1 MAINIGGMLAQ
12 SGATTGQLMGGGI
25 ASLGTKLGTG
35 LGGML
40 TRRQEKRR
48 AQSAQEQFQ
57 QILGATSNRP
67 ADMLREAQALM
78 ISNDPNLQK
87 VGKMLENE
95 ASRIQGIQ
103 NLTAR
108 KTAMANRATSLGLT
122 SIAESIRNSPDQESL
137 SSIAKDL
144 RQAEISRLPSQT
156 PAQRL
161 ARARSVGIT
170 KQEFDDAGL
179 SGSTDEFFEDYVK
192 GLKGKTEAWVD
203 SRGNVKAVR
212 FSEAGKA
219 WDEKLNRFVEPSQL
233 GLIQKAPSVQKVID
247 ASNKMIEAI
256 ADESVKDIVT
266 LRERATTAKGKLDVI
281 NRQLG
286 RLEGGMPTGLAAN
299 LKVGLARVG
308 QLFNMPY
315 DPELVNAQEYM
326 MEVANLVKQ
335 EIKAFGSGTSI
346 TDADREY
353 TQRMVGGDLTQQA
366 EALENMLQIYKEA
379 AENTIN
385 QYNGVVSGVS
395 SKIGSDNMG
404 TFREITMPEVGLSKN
419 ALRYI
424 TPAQES

>member
-12 SGATTGQLMGGGI
+12 SGATTGQLMGQGI
-25 ASLGTKLGTG
+25 ANLGTGLGTG

-95 ASRIQGIQ
+95 ANRIQGIQ
-103 NLTAR
+103 NLTSR

-122 SIAESIRNSPDQESL
+122 NIAESIRNAPDQESL

-179 SGSTDEFFEDYVK
+179 SGSTDQFFDDYVK

-203 SRGNVKAVR
+203 SGGNVKAVR

-219 WDEKLNRFVEPSQL
+219 WDEKSNRFVEPSQL

-335 EIKAFGSGTSI
+335 EIKAFGSGASI